1 MSTTPIRRLAAILI
15 ADIAGYSGLMER
27 DEQGTHERLARLRA
41 EVTDPAIAQ
50 HHGRFV
56 RSKGDDLLVE
66 FASAVEAL
74 SCAIQIQRMMADC
87 NGAVPR
93 EARMQ
98 WRIGINLGDILVDGN
113 DIAGD
118 GVNVAARLQAM
129 AEPGGIA
136 LSAAVREQVRQ
147 VTGVQLV
154 DAGEHRFKNIS
165 RPIRVYRVGMDGGGA
180 SALPE
185 RVRSAWSRW
194 RGTTLVALLA
204 LAAAGLWA
212 GIDWS
217 AREPP
222 RQSLAVLPFKA
233 DDKAAA
239 TAAALAETATN
250 TLGQMLNGN
259 VASPSAAARAA
270 ELAHEPER
278 LGRRLQVRYLLEGEV
293 GVAGDEVRLNARLV
307 SSAGGR
313 QLWASTLS
321 ARRQNGETVPLE
333 VIGQLV
339 NRVVVEVRRAELAHP
354 RPGPPDPLDLVL
366 RAFTLMP
373 STETTE
379 QLRDVRRLF
388 EQALELEPERVDALA
403 GVAMVL
409 AYESERVATVEEG
422 RLLLQR
428 ASDLSLRAIGIG
440 AQDAEAWRAR
450 AVVLQMQEHWS
461 AAELAIDRAL
471 AINPF
476 GSEAQGQR
484 GSLLVSTGRS
494 EEALIAIEK
503 AIRLNPDSEA
513 VGVHLNLRCRAL
525 LYLER
530 YAAAIESCTRA
541 TAFAPDW
548 PDYMLLAA
556 AYALNGEPGLAAQA
570 RDELLRREPR
580 FTVTWFREKSST
592 PHPRT
597 FEQREKTLV
606 AGLRKAG
613 VPER

>member
-1 MSTTPIRRLAAILI
+1 MSTTPTRRLAAILI

-27 DEQGTHERLARLRA
+27 DEQGTHEQLTRLRA

-56 RSKGDDLLVE
+56 RAKGDDLLVE

-74 SCAIQIQRMMADC
+74 SCAVQVQRAMAER
-87 NGAVPR
+87 NHAVPHA
-93 EARMQ
+93 ARLQ

-165 RPIRVYRVGMDGGGA
+165 RPIRVYRVGTEIDGA
-180 SALPE
+180 SAL
-185 RVRSAWSRW
+185 RSRLRNAWSRW
-194 RGTTLVALLA
+194 RGATLLALLA
-204 LAAAGLWA
+204 IGAAGLWA
-212 GIDWS
+212 AVDWP
-217 AREPP
+217 AGEPP

-233 DDKAAA
+233 DANAAT

-259 VASPSAAARAA
+259 VASPSAAARAV
-270 ELAHEPER
+270 ELAHEPGR
-278 LGRRLQVRYLLEGEV
+278 VGRRLQVRYLLEGEV
-293 GVAGDEVRLNARLV
+293 GVAADEVRLNARLV
-307 SSAGGR
+307 SSSGGR
-313 QLWASTLS
+313 QLWASTLA
-321 ARRQNGETVPLE
+321 ARRQTGETVPLE

-339 NRVVVEVRRAELAHP
+339 NRVVAEVRRAELA
-354 RPGPPDPLDLVL
+354 RPKAGPPDALDLVL
-366 RAFTLMP
+366 RAWTLMP

-409 AYESERVATVEEG
+409 AYESERVTTVEEG
-422 RLLLQR
+422 GLLLQR

-440 AQDAEAWRAR
+440 AQNAEAWRAR
-450 AVVLQMQEHWS
+450 AVVLQMQEQWS

-471 AINPF
+471 ALNPF
-476 GSEAQGQR
+476 GSEAQAQR
-484 GSLLVSTGRS
+484 GSLLISTGRS
-494 EEALIAIEK
+494 DEALVAIEK
-503 AIRLNPDSEA
+503 AIRLNPDSET

-556 AYALNGEPGLAAQA
+556 AYALNGEPGPAAQA
-570 RDELLRREPR
+570 RDELMRREPH

-613 VPER
+613 VAER